1 MTPLR
6 TYLLVSTLVI
16 FAVSIYVVST
26 AGVNWPAVYFG
37 DQIRLDWRS
46 QFNTDFLLHLGL
58 LANWIAWR
66 EGFSAKGWLFGVL
79 SIFMGGMFSFPYLLL
94 ATYKVQGNP
103 TALLLGVRETPNAS

>member
-1 MTPLR
+1 MTRLR
-6 TYLLVSTLVI
+6 TYLIIATLVI

-26 AGVNWPAVYFG
+26 AGFNWPAVYFG
-37 DQIRLDWRS
+37 DLIQLDWRS

-58 LANWIAWR
+58 LATWIVWR

-94 ATYKVQGNP
+94 ATYKAKGNP
-103 TALLLGVRETPNAS
+103 KALLLGVHDARSTS